1 MNTIINLEQ
10 QINRRSQ
17 TITIMMKIKANK
29 LKDIILTVVHSI
41 KTCNRLILKHFYLN
55 KEVCVSEEKTARVEL
70 LRIMSK
76 VKYRYHSYNNK
87 LSLKLT
93 QSNTIPG

>member
-29 LKDIILTVVHSI
+29 LKDIILTVVLSI
-41 KTCNRLILKHFYLN
+41 KTCNILILKHFYLN
-55 KEVCVSEEKTARVEL
+55 KEVCVSEEKTARVE
-70 LRIMSK
+70 
-76 VKYRYHSYNNK
+76 
-87 LSLKLT
+87 
-93 QSNTIPG
+93 